1 MNIFDVIGPVMV
13 GPSSSHT
20 AGAVKIGRTALRLL
34 KEPVQ
39 HADIYL
45 YGSFALT
52 GKGHGTDKALVA
64 GLLGLAVDDSRIP
77 DSFQLAHERGLSFQ
91 FHANTDEYHVH
102 PNSARLSLTG
112 VDGKK
117 LTMLASSPGAS
128 RILVNEINGVQTSF
142 SGESPTIIVRNE
154 DHPGCIAKVT
164 GILRDHSVNIARMS
178 LTREN
183 RGGYAA
189 MILETDQEVS
199 EDLINEIRHTE
210 GVQNAVYLGKDKGDT
225 IDVSIH

>member
-1 MNIFDVIGPVMV
+1 
-13 GPSSSHT
+13 
-20 AGAVKIGRTALRLL
+20 
-34 KEPVQ
+34 
-39 HADIYL
+39 
-45 YGSFALT
+45 
-52 GKGHGTDKALVA
+52 
-64 GLLGLAVDDSRIP
+64 
-77 DSFQLAHERGLSFQ
+77 
-91 FHANTDEYHVH
+91 
-102 PNSARLSLTG
+102 
-112 VDGKK
+112 
-117 LTMLASSPGAS
+117 MLACSPGAS

-183 RGGYAA
+183 RGGFAA

-199 EDLINEIRHTE
+199 DDLIQEIRHTE

-225 IDVSIH
+225 IDVSVS